1 MGRDECIRILYGEVM
16 KEIPISYAA
25 YANSLCG
32 WDVEPITASGKQIGV
47 LMLKDHEIHI
57 QLQKDQALIHMR
69 KVIQQ
74 CAVKNLERL
83 GYLVTRSFDDKP
95 VIKFLERLGF
105 YRTGQDGQVLLFRL
119 DELKIK

>member
-1 MGRDECIRILYGEVM
+1 MGRDECIDILYAEVR
-16 KEIPISYAA
+16 KEIPISHAA
-25 YANSLCG
+25 YSNSLYG
-32 WDVEPITASGKQIGV
+32 WDIEPIMANGKQIGV

-57 QLQKDQALIHMR
+57 QLQMDQALIHMR

-74 CAVKNLERL
+74 CAVNNLARL

-95 VIKFLERLGF
+95 VIRFLERLGF
-105 YRTGQDGQVLLFRL
+105 YQTGKDGQVLFFRL